1 MRLSKIKHPSGG
13 DVIFD
18 RISGFL
24 SPEKEDAIEEY
35 FLTVRPRSNNN
46 FPWFYQPQTVSNSE
60 NTVFD
65 DFGFHTHNF
74 LLEGEIQ
81 SPYMEDIWTLV
92 DLEKFMKEYGLGDQV
107 YNAHVNLFLQRDRD
121 VVPHP
126 HIDFRKVKHTVIL
139 YYVNDCDGDTIF
151 YNKCENDSLM
161 DAEEWKRESPK
172 KGDFVVFDG
181 SIYHSPCCPV
191 ENRRRC
197 TLNFDCKVL
206 DTK

>member
-24 SPEKEDAIEEY
+24 SPEKKDNIEEY
-35 FLTVRPRSNNN
+35 FLDSK
-46 FPWFYQPQTVSNSE
+46 FPWFYHPKTVQSSE
-60 NTVFD
+60 DTVFD

-74 LLEGEIQ
+74 LLEGECQ
-81 SPYMEDIWTLV
+81 SPFMKDILTLV
-92 DLEKFMKEYGLGDQV
+92 DLGKFMKEYGLGDQL

-121 VVPHP
+121 VIPHP
-126 HIDFRKVKHTVIL
+126 HIDFRNWKHTVIL

-161 DAEEWKRESPK
+161 DVEEWKRESPK

-191 ENRRRC
+191 ENRSRF